1 MVIMYYAVESYALI
15 VVLYMDLRYGI
26 QMISIGMSY
35 GNVITSLTELNAL
48 LLLLMKKQLKMPI

>member
-1 MVIMYYAVESYALI
+1 MVITYYAVESYVLI

-26 QMISIGMSY
+26 QMTYIGMSY

>member
-1 MVIMYYAVESYALI
+1 MVITYYAVESYVLI

-35 GNVITSLTELNAL
+35 GNAIISLMELNAL
-48 LLLLMKKQLKMPI
+48 LLLLMKKQLKTPI